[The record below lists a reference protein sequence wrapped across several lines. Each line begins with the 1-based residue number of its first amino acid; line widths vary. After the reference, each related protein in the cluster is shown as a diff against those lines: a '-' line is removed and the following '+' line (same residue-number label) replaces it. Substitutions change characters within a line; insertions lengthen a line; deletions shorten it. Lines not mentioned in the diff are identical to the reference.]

1 MKKKALFIG
10 QTGINDMEFI
20 TKQNINKEK
29 IEF

>member
-20 TKQNINKEK
+20 TKQKYKRRKN
-29 IEF
+29 

>member
-20 TKQNINKEK
+20 TEQKYKLRKN
-29 IEF
+29 